1 MFSLLI
7 KLPETNVVKTNTDAI
22 RGFGG
27 IRTIWNMLLKKW
39 CFVLQHWCWRH
50 PRGSDLL
57 RMASFQNNIY
67 HEKDDIR
74 CVRTRCVL
82 R

>member
-1 MFSLLI
+1 MKAVYIDLYLSLQ
-7 KLPETNVVKTNTDAI
+7 
-22 RGFGG
+22 R
-27 IRTIWNMLLKKW
+27 WS
-39 CFVLQHWCWRH
+39 WRH

-74 CVRTRCVL
+74 SVAFEKHT
-82 R
+82 